1 MSDQKQLL
9 TEVPV
14 QNVLLP
20 EETVETPDL
29 LVESPC
35 KSGDKECHRRL
46 FQALSD
52 CA

>member
-14 QNVLLP
+14 ENDLLP
-20 EETVETPDL
+20 EEKVENPNL
-29 LVESPC
+29 LLESPC
-35 KSGDKECHRRL
+35 KPGDKECHRRL

-52 CA
+52 CE